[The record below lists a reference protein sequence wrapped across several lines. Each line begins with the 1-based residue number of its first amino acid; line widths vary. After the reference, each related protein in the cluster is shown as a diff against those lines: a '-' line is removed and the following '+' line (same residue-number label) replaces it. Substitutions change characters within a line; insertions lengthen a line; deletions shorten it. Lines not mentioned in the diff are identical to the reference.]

1 MVKYTEIEQLN
12 SYFKNHE
19 IKISKP
25 TNWIRNDLFYVE
37 VSINNNSSKILIEDE
52 FNDFSS
58 TNKLVNWF
66 LVLYNL
72 EHYIES
78 NDILEWSK
86 EIGVTP
92 KNFLEYYRDLDTIS
106 KQIEHQIGTIDAQIS
121 SYDYT
126 LRTGVY
132 KELLRL

>member
-1 MVKYTEIEQLN
+1 MYFAEIQKLN
-12 SYFKNHE
+12 SYFFHHI

-25 TNWIRNDLFYVE
+25 TDWIRTDLFYVKI
-37 VSINNNSSKILIEDE
+37 SINNNSWKILVEDE

-66 LVLYNL
+66 LILYNL
-72 EHYIES
+72 EHYIKT

-86 EIGVTP
+86 EITVAP
-92 KNFLEYYRDLDTIS
+92 EDFLEYYRNLDTIS

-132 KELLRL
+132 KELLKR

>member
-25 TNWIRNDLFYVE
+25 TNWIRNDLFYVK
-37 VSINNNSSKILIEDE
+37 VSINNNSWKILIEDE
-52 FNDFSS
+52 FNDFSLK
-58 TNKLVNWF
+58 NKLVNWF

-72 EHYIES
+72 EHYKES
-78 NDILEWSK
+78 SDILEWSK

-92 KNFLEYYRDLDTIS
+92 ENFLEYYRDLDTIS

-126 LRTGVY
+126 LRTSVY